1 MEPASCVHTR
11 ADFLLKR
18 RTRSGPLMMDDEE
31 TLMSS

>member
-11 ADFLLKR
+11 PHFLLKR
-18 RTRSGPLMMDDEE
+18 RTRNGPLMVDDEE